1 MAKDHERKIQE
12 IKELIKEYCEERDWD
27 QFHGAKELAIAL
39 VLEAGEVLEPFRFK
53 SEKEV
58 EELFKNPEK
67 KEDIEDEMADVLYFL
82 FRLAQKY
89 DIDLAEAFDRKMEK
103 NKKKYPVEKAKG
115 SNKKYN
121 ELE

>member
-1 MAKDHERKIQE
+1 MPKDHETNLHE
-12 IKELIKEYCEERDWD
+12 IKEFIKKYCEERDWD

-39 VLEAGEVLEPFRFK
+39 IIESAELLEPFRFK

-67 KEDIEDEMADVLYFL
+67 REHIEDEMADVLYFL

-89 DIDLAEAFDRKMEK
+89 DIDLSEAFERKMEK
-103 NKKKYPVEKAKG
+103 SAKKYPVEKAKG
-115 SNKKYN
+115 SNKKYD
-121 ELE
+121 EL